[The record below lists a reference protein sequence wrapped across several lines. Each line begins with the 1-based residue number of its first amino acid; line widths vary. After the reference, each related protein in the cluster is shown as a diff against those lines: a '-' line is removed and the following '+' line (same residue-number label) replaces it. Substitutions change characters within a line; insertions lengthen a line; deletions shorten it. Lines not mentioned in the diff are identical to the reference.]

1 MSRLYGTTLQVNPVH
16 SASQGARQHVDS
28 AGHSQRQVNN
38 NQGSSWSWQER
49 AALTPSQVMAL
60 TREQVLVSTLS
71 DERYVF
77 LGQRLNPVPLFGR
90 LPPPA
95 RLRLPTPIYHERTY
109 TSWQMDVS
117 TQDEQ
122 IEEAGRHSESPSPA
136 AVENDRD
143 ADASDSSKSRPGN
156 AEGSVGDVI

>member
-1 MSRLYGTTLQVNPVH
+1 
-16 SASQGARQHVDS
+16 
-28 AGHSQRQVNN
+28 
-38 NQGSSWSWQER
+38 
-49 AALTPSQVMAL
+49 
-60 TREQVLVSTLS
+60 
-71 DERYVF
+71 
-77 LGQRLNPVPLFGR
+77 
-90 LPPPA
+90 
-95 RLRLPTPIYHERTY
+95 
-109 TSWQMDVS
+109 MDVS